1 MADSRDPAERQRAGD
16 QMVVALARLLRD
28 GEIILYGVNSALPMA
43 AVRLAQR
50 LHAPHLTALTVS
62 GAVNP
67 APERLPTS
75 TVGGD
80 LMAGSASIFANP
92 DFYDLVA
99 RGGIDTA
106 FLGAGQV
113 GPEGRVNTSLVGTWE
128 QPKVRLPGGGGTA
141 VILPTAKRVISWRAD
156 HSPRI
161 FVKKCDFV
169 TAQGNLDRVVTPL
182 CVFCLVEGRLRV
194 ESIHPY
200 SSPEEVRA
208 QTGFAV
214 EVGPD
219 TPRTDPPTDR
229 ELAVLN
235 EIDPDNSR
243 LAEFH

>member
-1 MADSRDPAERQRAGD
+1 
-16 QMVVALARLLRD
+16 MVVALSRLLRD

-67 APERLPTS
+67 APDHLPTS

-80 LMAGSASIFANP
+80 LMAGSASVFANP

-113 GPEGRVNTSLVGTWE
+113 DPEGRVNTSLIGPWDR
-128 QPKVRLPGGGGTA
+128 PKVRLPGGGGAA

-161 FVKKCDFV
+161 FVEKCDFV
-169 TAQGNLDRVVTPL
+169 TARGNLDRVVTSI
-182 CVFCLVEGRLRV
+182 CVFQLHEGRLRV
-194 ESIHPY
+194 ESIHPF
-200 SSPEEVRA
+200 SSPDEVR
-208 QTGFAV
+208 QRTGFAV
-214 EVGPD
+214 DVGPN
-219 TPRTDPPTDR
+219 TPITPPPTAE
-229 ELAVLN
+229 ELSALRA
-235 EIDPDNSR
+235 IDPHNSR
-243 LAEFH
+243 LVEFH